1 LDEGLS
7 KAYERFS
14 RRRSKNWQLGLPGG
28 HAKCGLVAVMDIQ
41 DHGIMGAERG
51 GRIGGCSEPTK
62 IMGDHGGK
70 LPTTW

>member
-1 LDEGLS
+1 
-7 KAYERFS
+7 
-14 RRRSKNWQLGLPGG
+14 
-28 HAKCGLVAVMDIQ
+28 MDIQ